1 MFNFTQTRSGKWCQ
15 NLLMPEKGT
24 PYANSYDQQ
33 REERNLWAICL
44 ITGII
49 DLMRPRAYSTL
60 RTYAYRNFHRD
71 TMRKN
76 ATEWLMDDT
85 VWPGSFRYCCEACGI
100 HTEALRTKVLY
111 WLKHDPKGLK
121 ARFNNLHLWVNRPAN
136 LPGLRGK
143 RTQYCRS
150 CGQSYLAG
158 NNDRACLCPDCR

>member
-1 MFNFTQTRSGKWCQ
+1 MTWHYMAKDGKRWDWLVVDKDGQ
-15 NLLMPEKGT
+15 YGM
-24 PYANSYDQQ
+24 SYDQQ

-76 ATEWLMDDT
+76 ATEWLMDDS
-85 VWPGSFRYCCEACGI
+85 VWPGSFRYCCEACGL
-100 HTEALRTKVLY
+100 HTGALRAKVLF

-121 ARFNNLHLWVNRPAN
+121 ARFNNLHLWVNRPTN
-136 LPGLRGK
+136 LPSLRGK
-143 RTQYCRS
+143 HTQTCRN
-150 CGQSYLAG
+150 CGKDYLAG
-158 NNDRACLCPDCR
+158 NNDRASLCPDCR